1 MRGAGRLTIA
11 VAVIALALVS
21 VAVAASTPAVYR
33 KQASTVCSATNSLLN
48 AVPKPTKT
56 SQIESFLNKD
66 LVIFHAQLKKLR
78 TLTPPNGLRA
88 LHLKALAWETLEL
101 AAIQQLVD
109 KIHGGTPPETAFNSL
124 SKKLTTLAKSESAV
138 WKKLKIK
145 SCAAQ

>member
-56 SQIESFLNKD
+56 SQIEAFLKQD
-66 LVIFHAQLKKLR
+66 LVIFRAQLKKLR
-78 TLTPPNGLRA
+78 TLTPPKSLRA
-88 LHLKALAWETLEL
+88 LHLKALAWETKEL
-101 AAIQQLVD
+101 AAVKQLVD
-109 KIHGGTPPETAFNSL
+109 KIHGGTDPEAAFNSL
-124 SKKLTTLAKSESAV
+124 SKKLNGYAKSESAV

-145 SCAAQ
+145 TCAAQ